1 MPGFE
6 PQTDVHIVSVPIDSA
21 LEATPIITEQCLLAC
36 PDNAGMQ
43 MELLSVGY
51 RANTLPIDSTDLHVD
66 IEFIDDS
73 NSDTVTDL
81 TTDFDMAAATV
92 LVYNEVY
99 RGHQILDAGDV
110 INAEFTVT
118 SPSTISAGAA
128 LIVEYRILRRSA

>member
-6 PQTDVHIVSVPIDSA
+6 PQTDVHITVVPIDSA

-36 PDNAGMQ
+36 PDNEGLQ

-73 NSDTVTDL
+73 NSDAVTDL
-81 TTDFDMAAATV
+81 AENFDMAAATV